1 MRDDWPF
8 KLLFLFAS
16 FRINILER
24 FLNNNLLIGD
34 YKKNVDKESS
44 VSLLAIAGRHELPT

>member
-34 YKKNVDKESS
+34 YKINVDKESS